1 MSDHKNLDI
10 ESFDNDPFA
19 VNNLILFLSN
29 KYGLT
34 QKDLVMETGIHK
46 SQMSRFFNKREVP
59 AKQQLEKLAKPLK
72 VSKETLWILAGDML
86 PPSKESAIIDE
97 LKSLEESLRKLS
109 KDEMKEDLGID
120 IKLNAN
126 ERQFIQEY
134 IEFIKY
140 KRQKR

>member
-1 MSDHKNLDI
+1 
-10 ESFDNDPFA
+10 
-19 VNNLILFLSN
+19 
-29 KYGLT
+29 
-34 QKDLVMETGIHK
+34 
-46 SQMSRFFNKREVP
+46 MSRFFNKREVP

-134 IEFIKY
+134 IGS
-140 KRQKR
+140 

>member
-1 MSDHKNLDI
+1 MSDFKNPGI
-10 ESFDNDPFA
+10 GTYENNPFA
-19 VNNLILFLSN
+19 VNDLIIFLAN

-34 QKDLVMETGIHK
+34 QKDLVMKTEIHK

-72 VSKETLWILAGDML
+72 VSRETLWILSGDML

-97 LKSLEESLRKLS
+97 LKSLEKLLS
-109 KDEMKEDLGID
+109 ELSRNEIKEDLNID
-120 IKLNAN
+120 IKLNAS
-126 ERQFIQEY
+126 EKQFIQEY

-140 KRQKR
+140 KRQE